1 VSQPLRV
8 LIATGELYPLVKT
21 GGLADAVAGL
31 AAALAELSCEVRI
44 AVPAYS
50 GVLERVSSPRR
61 LGTVAVRGASFELH
75 EGRIAGLP
83 PLWLF
88 SCPPLFERAGGPY
101 QDEQGLPF
109 ADNAHRFGSF
119 CEALARASSGLPGE
133 DFQPQLVH
141 ANDWQTALT
150 LPWLQTLAPAA
161 VRVYTIHNLAYQ
173 GVYPA
178 SEADR
183 LGLPMAWRHPG
194 GVEFHGQ
201 LSFMQA
207 GIIHAQRVTT
217 VSPTYAREI
226 LTPAFGHGLDGLL
239 RARAES
245 LSGIVNGI
253 DETIWNPATD
263 PHLPQRYDAR
273 AVAAG
278 KRANRRALQQEL
290 GLTADD
296 APLLI
301 GSVTRLAYQKG
312 MDLLVAAMPD
322 LMQLP
327 VQIALLGSGDRSL
340 ADELTT
346 LATQWRG
353 RFSFRNVHD
362 ERLAHRIEAGADC
375 FLMPSRYEPCGLNQI
390 YSQRYGTVPIVRRT
404 GGLADTV
411 IDADTTTLMAGIATG
426 IHFLD
431 ADVGGLLYGV
441 RRALELRATA
451 ATWLKLQRTGMAV
464 DFSWRAS
471 AAQYLSVYRLAME
484 SFIDSAR

>member
-1 VSQPLRV
+1 MRIL
-8 LIATGELYPLVKT
+8 LATSEVFPLVKT

-31 AAALAELSCEVRI
+31 ATALAAQGHELRI
-44 AVPAYS
+44 ALPAYR
-50 GVLERVSSPRR
+50 GVFERCDALRR
-61 LGTVAVRGASFELH
+61 IGMLPVVGGHFELY
-75 EGRIAGLP
+75 EGHISGLP
-83 PLWLF
+83 PLWLLA
-88 SCPPLFERAGGPY
+88 CPPRFERGGDPY

-109 ADNAHRFGSF
+109 ADNALRFGGF
-119 CEALARASSGLPGE
+119 CQALAQACSELPDSE
-133 DFQPQLVH
+133 FRPQLVH

-150 LPWLQTLAPAA
+150 LPWLQTLAPTTA
-161 VRVYTIHNLAYQ
+161 RVYTIHNLAYQ
-173 GVYPA
+173 GVFPA

-183 LGLPMAWRHPG
+183 LGLPTAWWHPG
-194 GVEFHGQ
+194 GVEFYGQ

-207 GIIHAQRVTT
+207 GIIHAQRITT

-226 LTPAFGHGLDGLL
+226 LTPTFGHGLDGLL
-239 RARAES
+239 HARAEA

-253 DETIWNPATD
+253 DETVWNPATD

-290 GLTADD
+290 GLATDD

-312 MDLLVAAMPD
+312 MDLLVAAMPE

-327 VQIALLGSGDRSL
+327 VQIALLGAGDRSL
-340 ADELTT
+340 ADELTA
-346 LATQWRG
+346 LADRWHG
-353 RFSFRNVHD
+353 RISFHHGHD
-362 ERLAHRIEAGADC
+362 EGLAHRIEAGADC
-375 FLMPSRYEPCGLNQI
+375 FLMPSRYEPCGLSQI

-411 IDADTTTLMAGIATG
+411 IDADTTTLTAGTATG

-451 ATWLKLQRTGMAV
+451 ATWLKLQCTGMAV

-484 SFIDSAR
+484 SY